1 MTDTDIVEN
10 VTENRRAERLWYVA
24 TMSDGL
30 AIVDVK
36 PAPAP
41 VDTINP
47 HRPAPSLIIPLR
59 HADRVTQEVT
69 EEIVREHNAA
79 LARVCEPLDCP
90 MCDARKKF
98 IINPLDATVGYCM
111 AEQKAWRVTSL
122 TCVETGCLKPKA
134 TFGDYC
140 MEHLTERVNAEG

>member
-1 MTDTDIVEN
+1 MSNNILTQS
-10 VTENRRAERLWYVA
+10 RRTERLWYVA
-24 TMSDGL
+24 TMNDGL
-30 AIVDVK
+30 AIIDVK

-41 VDTINP
+41 VDSINP
-47 HRPAPSLIIPLR
+47 KRPAPSLIIPLR
-59 HADRVTQEVT
+59 HADRDTQEVA

-79 LARVCEPLDCP
+79 IARVCELLDCP

-98 IINPLDATVGYCM
+98 VINPLDATVGYCM

-122 TCVETGCLKPKA
+122 TCVEVGCLKPKA

-140 MEHLTERVNAEG
+140 MDHLTERVNAE